1 MPFAVWSTSIS
12 SIFVDNVFREYYCLT
27 PLYFFLESVSTD
39 DKKIKIA
46 RLMLFSLL
54 YQSFALRQINILWII
69 TTFAIIVIELY
80 RGNFYYGWS
89 ASLVQMI
96 IFLVPFYY
104 DNPLSLVYGF
114 VVDTLLFIYIY
125 KKLELGGV

>member
-1 MPFAVWSTSIS
+1 MPFAVWVTSIS

-46 RLMLFSLL
+46 RLILFSLL

-69 TTFAIIVIELY
+69 ITFAIIVIELY
-80 RGNFYYGWS
+80 RDNFYYGWS

-104 DNPLSLVYGF
+104 DNPLSLLYGF
-114 VVDTLLFIYIY
+114 IIDTLLFIYIY
-125 KKLELGGV
+125 KKLEFGGV

>member
-1 MPFAVWSTSIS
+1 MPFAVWVTSIS

-46 RLMLFSLL
+46 RLILFSLL

-69 TTFAIIVIELY
+69 ITFAIIVIELY
-80 RGNFYYGWS
+80 RDNFYYG
-89 ASLVQMI
+89 
-96 IFLVPFYY
+96 
-104 DNPLSLVYGF
+104 
-114 VVDTLLFIYIY
+114 
-125 KKLELGGV
+125 

>member
-1 MPFAVWSTSIS
+1 MSFAVWIASIS

-27 PLYFFLESVSTD
+27 PLYFFLESVSTED
-39 DKKIKIA
+39 RKIKIT
-46 RLMLFSLL
+46 RLILFSLF

-69 TTFAIIVIELY
+69 ITFAIIVIELY
-80 RGNFYYGWS
+80 RDNFYYGWS
-89 ASLVQMI
+89 ASLIQML

-104 DNPLSLVYGF
+104 NNPLSLVYGF

>member
-69 TTFAIIVIELY
+69 TTFAVIVIELY
-80 RGNFYYGWS
+80 RDNFYYSWS

>member
-1 MPFAVWSTSIS
+1 MPFAVWVTSIS

-46 RLMLFSLL
+46 RLILFSLL

-69 TTFAIIVIELY
+69 ITFAIIVIELY
-80 RGNFYYGWS
+80 RDNFYYGWS

>member
-1 MPFAVWSTSIS
+1 MPFAVWVTSIS

-46 RLMLFSLL
+46 RLILFSLL

-69 TTFAIIVIELY
+69 ITFAIIVIEVY
-80 RGNFYYGWS
+80 RDNFYYGWS

-96 IFLVPFYY
+96 IFRVPFYY

>member
-1 MPFAVWSTSIS
+1 MPFAVWVTSIS

-46 RLMLFSLL
+46 RLILFSLL

-69 TTFAIIVIELY
+69 ITFAIIVIELY
-80 RGNFYYGWS
+80 RDNFYYGWS

-96 IFLVPFYY
+96 IFIVPFYY